1 MKGKLHLIA
10 GIAFVLMLGY
20 NLFVWGGLARMPSLG
35 KLMSETTERE
45 LALAGVYLPLG
56 ARLVDVTG
64 LRAAAVGHAAA
75 RFASIESKLIERPE
89 VAMETIVAGMP
100 FAVKLPYYGA
110 PLLLPVFVVLWW
122 RRPRGVHMIGA
133 R

>member
-10 GIAFVLMLGY
+10 GVLLVAMFLY
-20 NLFVWGGLARMPSLG
+20 DVFLWGGLARMPTLG
-35 KLMSETTERE
+35 PLMTDTTERE
-45 LALAGVYLPLG
+45 LALAGLYLPLG
-56 ARLVDVTG
+56 ARVVDATG

-75 RFASIESKLIERPE
+75 QFSAVESRLLARPE
-89 VAMETIVAGMP
+89 VAMETMLAEMPSSVKVA
-100 FAVKLPYYGA
+100 YYGV
-110 PLLLPVFVVLWW
+110 PLLLPLFAFLWW